1 MEDTEKEK
9 KDDLINSEGKE
20 DNSPNKKI
28 TFIIIACFIFSVAL
42 VILAIIIYLAKD
54 KSLAELEVYTKY
66 DKIEEIKIGGIGKVY
81 KATDKKTNETFS
93 IREIKL
99 NTKEIREDVQNDIK
113 FMNASTHAS
122 KRTLQLKE
130 VFEQRST
137 KFIVTEYYDEDLS
150 ITLDKTEKG
159 FDIDR
164 IKKIMNQINIS
175 LQNFRKLNVVYN
187 NMLLENI
194 IVQKHGENY
203 TYKLSNFSKSI
214 LITNN
219 KNETEKE
226 DEWGIK
232 PVLGNIN
239 EKKKD
244 LYDIGKEIYRMIFK
258 EQDKKD
264 DEMIK
269 NINEKCNDTELNDLM
284 EKLLV
289 EKDEDRISWEEYF
302 NHTFFVSEL

>member
-28 TFIIIACFIFSVAL
+28 TLIIIACFIFSAAL

-122 KRTLQLKE
+122 KRTFQLKE

-244 LYDIGKEIYRMIFK
+244 LYYIGKEIYRMIFK

-269 NINEKCNDTELNDLM
+269 NINEKCNDSDLKDLM

-289 EKDEDRISWEEYF
+289 EKDEDRISWNDYF
-302 NHTFFVSEL
+302 NHTFFVS

>member
-28 TFIIIACFIFSVAL
+28 TLIIIACFIFSVAL

-122 KRTLQLKE
+122 KRTFQLKE

-194 IVQKHGENY
+194 IVKKHGENY

-244 LYDIGKEIYRMIFK
+244 LYYIGKEIYRMIFK

-269 NINEKCNDTELNDLM
+269 NINEKCNDSELKDLM

-289 EKDEDRISWEEYF
+289 EKDEDRISWNDYF
-302 NHTFFVSEL
+302 NHTFFVS

>member
-122 KRTLQLKE
+122 KRTFQLKE

-244 LYDIGKEIYRMIFK
+244 LYYIGKEIYRMIFK

-269 NINEKCNDTELNDLM
+269 NINEKCNDPELNDLM

-289 EKDEDRISWEEYF
+289 EKDEDRISWNNYF
-302 NHTFFVSEL
+302 NHTFFVS

>member
-122 KRTLQLKE
+122 KRTFQLKE

-194 IVQKHGENY
+194 IVKKHGENY

-289 EKDEDRISWEEYF
+289 EKDEDRISWDDYF
-302 NHTFFVSEL
+302 NHTFFVS

>member
-289 EKDEDRISWEEYF
+289 EKDEDRISWDDYF
-302 NHTFFVSEL
+302 NHTFFVS

>member
-28 TFIIIACFIFSVAL
+28 TFTIIACFIFSVAL

-122 KRTLQLKE
+122 KRTFQLKE

-219 KNETEKE
+219 KDETEKE

-244 LYDIGKEIYRMIFK
+244 SYDIGKEIYRMIFK

-289 EKDEDRISWEEYF
+289 EKDEDRISWDDYF
-302 NHTFFVSEL
+302 NHTFFVS

>member
-122 KRTLQLKE
+122 KRTFQLKE

-219 KNETEKE
+219 TDETEKE

-232 PVLGNIN
+232 PVLSNIN
-239 EKKKD
+239 KEKKD
-244 LYDIGKEIYRMIFK
+244 LYYIGKEIYRMIFK
-258 EQDKKD
+258 EQGKKD

-269 NINEKCNDTELNDLM
+269 NIKEKCNDPELNDLM

-289 EKDEDRISWEEYF
+289 EKDEDRISWNNYF
-302 NHTFFVSEL
+302 NHTFFVS

>member
-28 TFIIIACFIFSVAL
+28 TLIIIACFIFSVAL

-122 KRTLQLKE
+122 KRTFQLKE

-232 PVLGNIN
+232 PVLSNIN
-239 EKKKD
+239 KEKKD

-258 EQDKKD
+258 EQGKKD

-269 NINEKCNDTELNDLM
+269 NIKEKCNDTELNDLM

>member
-122 KRTLQLKE
+122 KRTFQLKE

-219 KNETEKE
+219 KDETEKE

-289 EKDEDRISWEEYF
+289 EKDEDRISWEDYF
-302 NHTFFVSEL
+302 NHTFFVS

>member
-28 TFIIIACFIFSVAL
+28 TLIIIACFIFSVAL

-122 KRTLQLKE
+122 KRTFQLKE

-194 IVQKHGENY
+194 IVKKHGENY

-269 NINEKCNDTELNDLM
+269 NIKEKCNDTELNDLM

-289 EKDEDRISWEEYF
+289 EKDEDRISWDDYF
-302 NHTFFVSEL
+302 NHTFFVS

>member
-122 KRTLQLKE
+122 KRTFQLKE

-194 IVQKHGENY
+194 IVKKHGENY

-219 KNETEKE
+219 TDETEKE

-232 PVLGNIN
+232 PVLSNIN
-239 EKKKD
+239 KEKKD
-244 LYDIGKEIYRMIFK
+244 LYYIGKEIYRMIFK
-258 EQDKKD
+258 EQGKKD

-269 NINEKCNDTELNDLM
+269 NIKEKCNDPELNDLM

-289 EKDEDRISWEEYF
+289 EKDEDRISWNNYF
-302 NHTFFVSEL
+302 NHTFFVS

>member
-1 MEDTEKEK
+1 
-9 KDDLINSEGKE
+9 
-20 DNSPNKKI
+20 
-28 TFIIIACFIFSVAL
+28 
-42 VILAIIIYLAKD
+42 
-54 KSLAELEVYTKY
+54 
-66 DKIEEIKIGGIGKVY
+66 
-81 KATDKKTNETFS
+81 
-93 IREIKL
+93 
-99 NTKEIREDVQNDIK
+99 
-113 FMNASTHAS
+113 MNASTHAS
-122 KRTLQLKE
+122 KRTFQLKE

-194 IVQKHGENY
+194 IVKKHGENY

-244 LYDIGKEIYRMIFK
+244 LYYIGKEIYRMIFK

-269 NINEKCNDTELNDLM
+269 NINEKCNDSELKDLM

-289 EKDEDRISWEEYF
+289 EKDEDRISWNDYF
-302 NHTFFVSEL
+302 NHTFFVS